1 MPPDATPELG
11 HPEAA
16 GWVLGALDPEETKRF
31 EQHLRSCGE
40 CQTAV
45 AEFEPVAR
53 ALQHPA
59 PAAEPPPDLQ
69 ARTLASVQRAA
80 AMGAKR
86 PASTR
91 ARLAIWRRWN
101 IRMLSLATTAAAAAA
116 AVIAFVLLQA
126 AQSAP
131 AEAYTIPL
139 HAPSGGTASGQAIVH
154 QTANGWSIQLTAHRL
169 ANLGPRQFYECWYA
183 GPGNSPG
190 HPDLIS
196 AGTFTV
202 GRNGSATVQM
212 WTAANPD
219 TFPTMQITAEHAGD
233 AAQLGEVILTGTARG

>member
-1 MPPDATPELG
+1 MAPDATPERG

-16 GWVLGALDPEETKRF
+16 GWALGALDPEETKRF
-31 EQHLRSCGE
+31 EQHLLSCSE

-59 PAAEPPPDLQ
+59 PEAEPPPDLQ
-69 ARTLASVQRAA
+69 ARTLATVQRAA
-80 AMGAKR
+80 AMAAKR
-86 PASTR
+86 PDGGL

-101 IRMLSLATTAAAAAA
+101 IRMLSLATAAGAAI
-116 AVIAFVLLQA
+116 IAFVLLQA
-126 AQSAP
+126 VQSAP

-139 HAPSGGTASGQAIVH
+139 HAPSGGAASGQAIVR

-190 HPDLIS
+190 HPDLIT

-212 WTAANPD
+212 WTAANPG
-219 TFPTMQITAEHAGD
+219 TFRTMQITAEHTADAG
-233 AAQLGEVILTGTARG
+233 QHGEVILTGTVRG